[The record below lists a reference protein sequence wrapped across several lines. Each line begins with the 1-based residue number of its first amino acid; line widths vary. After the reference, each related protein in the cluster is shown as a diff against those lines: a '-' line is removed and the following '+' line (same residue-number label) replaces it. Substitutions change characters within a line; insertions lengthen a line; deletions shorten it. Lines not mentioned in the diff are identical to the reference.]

1 MIGFFIFLAVFLFL
15 GVYATITSKSKF
27 TVNNVLVKSVLC
39 LLYVLNG
46 ILFIGYAGCALVLKV
61 PHTIVE
67 NLADTETQLERE
79 IKSRET

>member
-1 MIGFFIFLAVFLFL
+1 MTGFFIFLAVFWLL

-39 LLYVLNG
+39 LLYVFNG

-61 PHTIVE
+61 PHNIVE
-67 NLADTETQLERE
+67 SLADTETQLERE

>member
-1 MIGFFIFLAVFLFL
+1 MTGFFIFLAIFILL

-46 ILFIGYAGCALVLKV
+46 ILFISYAGCTLVLKV
-61 PHTIVE
+61 PHNIVE
-67 NLADTETQLERE
+67 SLADTETQLERE

>member
-1 MIGFFIFLAVFLFL
+1 MIGFFIFLAIFIFL
-15 GVYATITSKSKF
+15 GVYATITSKSKL

>member
-1 MIGFFIFLAVFLFL
+1 MIGFFIFLAIFIFL
-15 GVYATITSKSKF
+15 GVYATITSKSKL

-46 ILFIGYAGCALVLKV
+46 ILFIGYAGCTLILKV